1 MQEIVSALAI
11 GSIYALMAL
20 AIGIIYSTTHI
31 INFAHGSI
39 IMIGAMTS
47 YWFISMFHLSYISSI
62 ILAIMINIVLSILL
76 YKCCVEKAG
85 DLSKTSGWIVTLF
98 GAGIIID
105 NVARMLFGTEP
116 HAFPFLFNGK
126 SIHVFGANIRL
137 HEIMM
142 ILIAISIGVV
152 YQMVIQNTSFGRA
165 VRAVSFRPDTARIMG
180 INSNFV
186 MLMCFAIAGA
196 VAAVGGVLIAP
207 ITFASYTMTYSVG
220 IKAFAAAMIGGLG
233 NTKGAFVGG
242 ITLGLIEF
250 VSSLLVSDGYKDAI
264 SYLVM
269 IVVII
274 FLPGG
279 ILGARIFQ
287 KGDKYAE
294 KV

>member
-1 MQEIVSALAI
+1 MQQIVSALAI

-31 INFAHGSI
+31 INFAHGSV
-39 IMIGAMTS
+39 IMMGAMTS
-47 YWFISMFHLSYISSI
+47 FWLLSTFHMGYIPSI
-62 ILAIMINIVLSILL
+62 ILAVMINIILSILL
-76 YKCCVEKAG
+76 YKGCVENAG

-105 NVARMLFGTEP
+105 NIARMLFGTEP
-116 HAFPFLFNGK
+116 HAYPFLFNGK
-126 SIHVFGANIRL
+126 AIHVFGANIRL

-142 ILIAISIGVV
+142 ILIAVSIGIV

-165 VRAVSFRPDTARIMG
+165 VRAVSFKPDTARIMG
-180 INSNFV
+180 INSDLV
-186 MLMCFAIAGA
+186 MLMCFAMSGA
-196 VAAVGGVLIAP
+196 VAAVGGALIAP

-242 ITLGLIEF
+242 ICLGLIEF
-250 VSSLLVSDGYKDAI
+250 VASLLVSGGYKDVI
-264 SYLVM
+264 SFVVM

-287 KGDKYAE
+287 KDKHYTE
-294 KV
+294 KI